1 MKGLR
6 PPSRLYNEY
15 KDDILEELQYNE
27 SLKEKFV
34 FLHIKPYNKDI
45 YNHLRCFTAL
55 LWQQAQSWE
64 LELFADVTTSWK

>member
-45 YNHLRCFTAL
+45 YNHIWCFTAL
-55 LWQQAQSWE
+55 LWQLVQSWE